1 MILLIDNYD
10 SFVYNL
16 ASYLQELGAE
26 VAVVR
31 NDALTVDE
39 IVERSPSAVVLSP
52 GPGTPIEA
60 GISIELVSRLIG
72 RVPLLGVCLGHQALA
87 AATGGRVVRA
97 PRPVHGQ
104 VTLVEHDGTG
114 LFEGLPQPLTATRYH
129 SLIVDPD
136 SLEPAWQITA
146 RADSGLVMAMAHREH
161 LALGVQFH
169 PESVLTESGHRLLW
183 NFLTMSGVARGE
195 CPVSVNPVPRV
206 RESHSLHGY
215 RGESVFPDPETPSSS
230 RVLHW

>member
-16 ASYLQELGAE
+16 ARYLQELGAE

-39 IVERSPSAVVLSP
+39 VVERSPSAVVLSP
-52 GPGTPIEA
+52 GPGTPMEA
-60 GISIELVSRLIG
+60 GISIALVERLIG

-87 AATGGRVVRA
+87 AAFGGQVVRA

-104 VTLVEHDGTG
+104 VSLIDHDGTG
-114 LFEGLPQPLTATRYH
+114 LFAGLPQPLTATRYH

-136 SLEPAWQITA
+136 SLGAAWQVTA
-146 RADSGLVMAMAHREH
+146 RADEGLVMAMAHREH

-169 PESVLTESGHRLLW
+169 PESILTESGHRLLW
-183 NFLTMSGVARGE
+183 NFLEMVGLTSGE
-195 CPVSVNPVPRV
+195 CPITVNPAPAV
-206 RESHSLHGY
+206 REHHSLHGH
-215 RGESVFPDPETPSSS
+215 RDESMFPDPDTPSSS
-230 RVLHW
+230 VLHW